1 MKTILKT
8 ITYLALTIIGA
19 YAALFILKTIDS
31 HGITDRF
38 NPLVKEDVSYVKT
51 TEVSTRMDDRLRSYS
66 QSAFN
71 KEGKETQ
78 LMYTATFDV
87 KPHRYLKITH
97 KGHHVETFE
106 EVEKGQVPKK
116 SIRQIESI
124 IACLYYMV
132 QL

>member
-51 TEVSTRMDDRLRSYS
+51 TEVSTRMDDRLEVIVKVLLIK
-66 QSAFN
+66 
-71 KEGKETQ
+71 KERDAINV
-78 LMYTATFDV
+78 YC
-87 KPHRYLKITH
+87 YI
-97 KGHHVETFE
+97 
-106 EVEKGQVPKK
+106 
-116 SIRQIESI
+116 
-124 IACLYYMV
+124 
-132 QL
+132 

>member
-19 YAALFILKTIDS
+19 YATLFILKTIDS
-31 HGITDRF
+31 HGITDQF

-51 TEVSTRMDDRLRSYS
+51 TEVSTRIDNQLRSYS

-106 EVEKGQVPKK
+106 EVPKK
-116 SIRQIESI
+116 ALAKLRR
-124 IACLYYMV
+124 
-132 QL
+132 

>member
-31 HGITDRF
+31 HGITDQF

-51 TEVSTRMDDRLRSYS
+51 TEVSTRMDDQLRSYS

-106 EVEKGQVPKK
+106 EVKKGQVPKK

>member
-31 HGITDRF
+31 HGITDQF

-51 TEVSTRMDDRLRSYS
+51 TEVSTRMDDQLRSYS

-97 KGHHVETFE
+97 KGHHVEIFE

>member
-8 ITYLALTIIGA
+8 ITYLALTIVGA

-31 HGITDRF
+31 HGITDQF
-38 NPLVKEDVSYVKT
+38 NPLVKEDDSYVKT
-51 TEVSTRMDDRLRSYS
+51 TEVSTRMDDQLRSYT

-78 LMYTATFDV
+78 LMYTAT
-87 KPHRYLKITH
+87 PHRYLKITH

-106 EVEKGQVPKK
+106 EVEKEEVPKK
-116 SIRQIESI
+116 ALDKLSR
-124 IACLYYMV
+124 
-132 QL
+132 